1 MASNILGSLIINLLT
16 KADTTGLTKTD
27 RAIQKTTKTL
37 KTMNK
42 ETGLIGKLS
51 GKLMG
56 GLNIDMVRN
65 AFLGYLQFEKQLGSI
80 HSRFY
85 AITKDSQKANAQFEF
100 ARKIAKETATDI
112 NSVVDSYS
120 IFYSSAQRALGE
132 GGAQEVYSNW
142 TKVSRVLHL
151 SGAQYERVMYALREM
166 SSKGQL
172 YAQDL
177 MIQMGTH
184 VPDIRNVAET
194 AIKRLDL
201 KGVTSIKDFQEY
213 TKKNTGSDAMSRF
226 LVEFS
231 REARHR
237 FASDEAL
244 RKALQQPDA
253 LVQEL
258 KNVGFDIMY
267 AFSKSGGSYM
277 MIKILQGV
285 ANFVSTIPFD
295 KITIFLGKI
304 AHVVGDIFT
313 YIPQIMFTLSA
324 ILRIIAMYHIA
335 KFVGGIGKLITI
347 FKGFKGSVGFI
358 TKLLYSAGLAFPKIE
373 LLTGFLLRG
382 GFKSG
387 LKTVLTSSLGATGPL
402 GWLISSLLWL
412 PEIGKIV
419 KWISEKLGID
429 DRNKMLG
436 YLQFQTGKTQQ
447 ELVSDLQQ
455 IQKMKPMSAN
465 ELMNTLS
472 SKGLGYLAP
481 FVNIDQKHNV
491 YINVNGEYLKASLVG
506 DAVID
511 TITDT
516 KTNSPYSYKPS
527 THKESID
534 LSRRH

>member
-16 KADTTGLTKTD
+16 KADTTGLNKTD
-27 RAIQKTTKTL
+27 RAIQKTTKSV

-42 ETGLIGKLS
+42 EVGLIGKLS

-65 AFLGYLQFEKQLGSI
+65 AFMGYLQFEQQLGSI

-85 AITKDSQKANAQFEF
+85 AITKDSQKANQQFEF
-100 ARKIAKETATDI
+100 ARKIAKETAMDI
-112 NSVVDSYS
+112 NNVVDSYS

-132 GGAQEVYSNW
+132 TGAQEVYSNW

-194 AIKRLDL
+194 AIKRLNIE
-201 KGVTSIKDFQEY
+201 GVTSIKDFQEY
-213 TKKNTGSDAMSRF
+213 TKKNAGTDAMPRF
-226 LVEFS
+226 LTEFS
-231 REARHR
+231 REARRR

-244 RKALQQPDA
+244 KKALQQPDA

-285 ANFVSTIPFD
+285 ANFISTIPFEQ
-295 KITIFLGKI
+295 ITSFLGRV
-304 AHVVGDIFT
+304 AHIVGDIFQ
-313 YIPQIMFTLSA
+313 YIPQIMWTLSA
-324 ILRIIAMYHIA
+324 ILRIIAMYEIA
-335 KFVGGIGKLITI
+335 KFIGGIGKLINI
-347 FKGFKGSVGFI
+347 FKGFKGNVGFI

-373 LLTGFLLRG
+373 LLTSFLLRG
-382 GFKSG
+382 GFKG
-387 LKTVLTSSLGATGPL
+387 LLKATLTGALGLTGPL
-402 GWLISSLLWL
+402 GWLVSSLLWL
-412 PEIGKIV
+412 PEIFKFV
-419 KWISEKLGID
+419 RWISEKVGIK
-429 DRNKMLG
+429 NKDVDATQQLSELTG
-436 YLQFQTGKTQQ
+436 YDINSIVKSLKYITDNNITNALEMRKALESMGTSKLSPYIGLDEKHTVNVFIDNEKIGNASDIVKTQ
-447 ELVSDLQQ
+447 VDS
-455 IQKMKPMSAN
+455 KVNPKKNTNYSAKP
-465 ELMNTLS
+465 
-472 SKGLGYLAP
+472 K
-481 FVNIDQKHNV
+481 
-491 YINVNGEYLKASLVG
+491 
-506 DAVID
+506 
-511 TITDT
+511 
-516 KTNSPYSYKPS
+516 SPDVK
-527 THKESID
+527 
-534 LSRRH
+534 